1 MAKLRPERRAQ
12 GERGKQKHGSSILHQ
27 TQPPRKSNSG
37 NQRKV
42 ESPSN
47 LLAQVLALLQTAQ
60 PEEALSTAL
69 KALKLLKDEYGDA
82 SLKLLPAL
90 TLSAEVAVELG
101 EAEKARDY
109 FLQAATLDPDGTVDE
124 ASGGSAEK
132 FLWLA
137 QLCEQGG
144 HESVNWFEKG
154 IKTLRR
160 EIAEAQDEEVRREKR
175 RKLASALCGVVEI
188 YMTDLSWEEDAETRC
203 ERLVTEALMLAPEE
217 PQALQTLAS
226 VRISQ
231 QKMEEARKALKE
243 SIELWKE
250 LPAGD
255 ERVPEFPVRISLA
268 RLLMEVE
275 MEEEGIEVLERLV
288 EEEDGS
294 VEAWYLGGW
303 CLWLIVEKKRQ
314 RAEAGDEE
322 DLKVIMVSSR
332 EWLQNSLRLFELQDY
347 EDSRLREHALELV
360 KGLNVELRD
369 ISAEE
374 DEEGDGD
381 EVWESESGSEGGD
394 AEMKG
399 I

>member
-1 MAKLRPERRAQ
+1 MAKSRPVGRSQ
-12 GERGKQKHGSSILHQ
+12 DKRGKQKHSNSILHQ
-27 TQPPRKSNSG
+27 TQPPRKSSSTKR
-37 NQRKV
+37 QKA
-42 ESPSN
+42 ESHSD
-47 LLAQVLALLQTAQ
+47 LLAQALVLLQTAQ
-60 PEEALSTAL
+60 PEEALLTAL
-69 KALKLLKDEYGDA
+69 KALKLLKDEHGDA

-101 EAEKARDY
+101 EVDKAREY
-109 FLQAATLDPDGTVDE
+109 FLQSATLDPDGTVDE
-124 ASGGSAEK
+124 ASGGGAEK

-144 HESVNWFEKG
+144 HESVGWFEKG
-154 IKTLRR
+154 FKTLRR
-160 EIAEAQDEEVRREKR
+160 EIADARDEVGREKR
-175 RKLASALCGVVEI
+175 RKLASALCGVAEI

-231 QKMEEARKALKE
+231 QKMEEAKKALKE
-243 SIELWKE
+243 SMELWKD

-255 ERVPEFPVRISLA
+255 EGVPEFPVRISLA

-275 MEEEGIEVLERLV
+275 MEEEGMEVLERLV
-288 EEEDGS
+288 GEEDGS

-303 CLWLIVEKKRQ
+303 CLWLTVEKKRQ

-322 DLKVIMVSSR
+322 DLKVMMLSSR
-332 EWLQNSLRLFELQDY
+332 EWLQNSLCLFDLQDY
-347 EDSRLREHALELV
+347 EDGRLQEHALELV
-360 KGLNVELRD
+360 RGLDVELRD
-369 ISAEE
+369 VSAEE

-381 EVWESESGSEGGD
+381 ELWESESGSEEGD

-399 I
+399 T